1 MALSL
6 LKLAAVSGQ
15 ERFQHGAIAAMD
27 YERSVFSPEH
37 QNWPDLRDLEKI
49 GGAPVHVSERK
60 ESPFMV
66 TWCHGAPGIGLG
78 RLASLPYFEDEGMRK
93 EIAIAL
99 QTTLAQG
106 FGWNHSLCHGD
117 FGNLETVVTAAQVLG
132 DGEYQAHTERLAAM
146 LLESI
151 ETQGWLT
158 GIPMKVETP
167 GLMAGI
173 AGIGYEL
180 LRLAAPERVPCL
192 LTLEQPLIPL
202 KIPTRPLVRH
212 RV

>member
-15 ERFQHGAIAAMD
+15 ERFRQGAIAAMS
-27 YERSVFSPEH
+27 YERQVFSPER
-37 QNWPDLRDLEKI
+37 QNWPDLRDLEEMR
-49 GGAPVHVSERK
+49 GALVNSSERQD
-60 ESPFMV
+60 SPVMV

-78 RLASLPYFEDEGMRK
+78 RLASLPYFEDGMMHE

-99 QTTLAQG
+99 QTTLALG

-117 FGNLETVVTAAQVLG
+117 LGDLETVLTAAQMLHDAG
-132 DGEYQAHTERLAAM
+132 YHTHTEHLAAM

-151 ETQGWLT
+151 ETYGWLT
-158 GIPMKVETP
+158 GIPLGVETP
-167 GLMAGI
+167 GLMTGI

-180 LRLAAPERVPCL
+180 LRLAAPERVPCVL
-192 LTLEQPLIPL
+192 ALEG
-202 KIPTRPLVRH
+202 PTI
-212 RV
+212 